1 MTTWPGPG
9 PKCWCELAEGAALRR
24 IELPRYLRT
33 VEGHAALIETLG
45 EIADGLGFVRVFVI
59 SGPGATREIGGAI
72 ASGLPAA
79 SGQCLLAHDNSDAQV
94 EALVD
99 SPELGDADAVVA
111 VGGGRTIDVAKSVC
125 KQLDLP
131 VVVVPTQLTADGIAS
146 PVSVIRTHS
155 GAVESRSAR
164 LPSAVAVD
172 LEVLARS
179 PVESTRAGLGDLLS
193 NACAVR
199 DWRLAAATG
208 RESVDD
214 FAALLSEA
222 ASDLALAGDL
232 GSLAS
237 GPVDPALLLRL
248 LHGLVLSGLAMEIAG
263 SSRPCSGSE
272 HLVSHAIDRLYPG
285 TATHGEQV
293 AFGALLCTCL
303 QGQDWHALKVLLQDA
318 GMERAATGLGLTA
331 EQVLAAVD
339 AAPETRP
346 GRYTVLDE
354 IDRAAVDDALAQVLG
369 A

>member
-1 MTTWPGPG
+1 LADEARSVPG
-9 PKCWCELAEGAALRR
+9 ELVSAALRR
-24 IELPRYLRT
+24 IELPSYLRT
-33 VEGHAALIETLG
+33 VEGHAALIDTLG
-45 EIADGLGFVRVFVI
+45 EIAEGLGFLRLCVI

-72 ASGLPAA
+72 ASELAAA
-79 SGQCLLAHDNSDAQV
+79 SEDCLLAHDNSDAQI
-94 EALVD
+94 ESLAD
-99 SPELGDADAVVA
+99 APELSRADAVIA

-146 PVSVIRTHS
+146 PVSVIRSHS
-155 GAVESRSAR
+155 GPVESRSAR

-179 PVESTRAGLGDLLS
+179 PVESTRAGLGDLLA

-199 DWRLAAATG
+199 DWRLAAAAG

-222 ASDLALAGDL
+222 ASDLAVAGDL
-232 GSLAS
+232 GSLAA
-237 GPVDPALLLRL
+237 GPVDAALLLRL

-285 TATHGEQV
+285 TAAHGEQV
-293 AFGALLCTCL
+293 AFGALLCTNL
-303 QGQDWHALKVLLQDA
+303 HGEDWHGLKNLLLEA
-318 GMERAATGLGLTA
+318 GMERSASGLGLTKQQIV
-331 EQVLAAVD
+331 EAVE

-346 GRYTVLDE
+346 GRYTVLDRVE
-354 IDRAAVDDALAQVLG
+354 GAAVRDAVAEVLG
-369 A
+369 P